1 MNIDLK
7 NRRAFRRFKPNKS
20 HEKKVFEVQETGL
33 AVPNKKPNI
42 FTRLVNK
49 FLRKG

>member
-20 HEKKVFEVQETGL
+20 HEKKVFKKTETSL
-33 AVPNKKPNI
+33 VVPNNKPNI
-42 FTRLVNK
+42 FTRLINK
-49 FLRKG
+49 FFKKG